1 MRRETLLTPDCSAVR
16 GRRLLVA
23 LSGGAD
29 SVALLSMLSR
39 AREAYGLTLFA
50 AHLDHG
56 IRPESA
62 EDAAFCRALCVRLD
76 VPFLCRRIDV
86 PAEAARR
93 HVGLETLAR
102 QLRYEWLRQCK
113 AETRS
118 DCIALAHHMDD
129 QAETVLMHL
138 ARGAGPEGIGGMRE
152 LSGDLY
158 RPLLRFRKAELVEY
172 LRENGLEW
180 REDFTNSIDDNPRN
194 AIRAHVIPGLEK
206 SYPQFVRA
214 AARYARAAQ
223 IESDCLADLT
233 REYLESHRFGDDRL
247 SWLELDELPHRA
259 VLRRAIRAACPED
272 IDWDALNAL
281 EALCGMPRGKTD
293 IGKHWFAERTG
304 RRLYF
309 VPKRPLAIPPV
320 PLCLN
325 GETICPPLCR
335 IAATPCAPVP
345 IRDDPW
351 RQVLNAAALQSAVV
365 RTRQDGDR
373 IRALGG
379 GDKLLSDYFI
389 DKKLDRPLRDAVP
402 LVAVG
407 NRVHWVCGLGISQEA
422 AVKPGDSAV
431 RLKCECDLKLYNGG
445 KHHAQ

>member
-1 MRRETLLTPDCSAVR
+1 MRRETMLTPDCSAVR

-29 SVALLSMLSR
+29 SVALLAMLSR

-158 RPLLRFRKAELVEY
+158 RPLLSYRKAELIEY
-172 LRENGLEW
+172 LRLNDLSW
-180 REDFTNSIDDNPRN
+180 REDFTNLIDDNPRN
-194 AIRAHVIPGLEK
+194 VLRAHVIPGLEK

-214 AARYARAAQ
+214 AARYAYAAQ
-223 IESDCLADLT
+223 IEGDCLADLT
-233 REYLESHRFGDDRL
+233 RDYLESHRFGDDRL
-247 SWLELDELPHRA
+247 SWLALDDPPHRA
-259 VLRRAIRAACPED
+259 VLRRAIRAACPEET
-272 IDWDALNAL
+272 DWDRLNAL
-281 EALCGMPRGKTD
+281 EALCHAPRGKID
-293 IGKHWFAERTG
+293 VSKNWYAERAG

-309 VPKRPLAIPPV
+309 VPKRPAAIPPAA
-320 PLCLN
+320 LCLN
-325 GETICPPLCR
+325 GETACPALCR
-335 IAATPCAPVP
+335 IVATSCAPVP

-351 RQVLNAAALQSAVV
+351 RQVLNAAALRGAVV
-365 RTRQDGDR
+365 RTREDGDR
-373 IRALGG
+373 IRPLGG

-389 DKKLDRPLRDAVP
+389 DKKIDRPLRDLTP

-407 NRVHWVCGLGISQEA
+407 SRVHWVCGLGISQEA
-422 AVKPGDSAV
+422 SVKPGDTAV
-431 RLKCECDLKLYNGG
+431 RLECESYTIRYNGG
-445 KHHAQ
+445 KHHAE

>member
-29 SVALLSMLSR
+29 SVALLTLLCR
-39 AREAYGLTLFA
+39 AREIYGLTLFA

-76 VPFLCRRIDV
+76 VPFLCKRIDV

-93 HVGLETLAR
+93 HAGLETLAR
-102 QLRYEWLRQCK
+102 ELRYGWLRQCK

-118 DCIALAHHMDD
+118 DYIALAHHMDD

-138 ARGAGPEGIGGMRE
+138 ARGTGPEGIGGMRE

-158 RPLLRFRKAELVEY
+158 RPLLHFRKAELVEY

-180 REDFTNSIDDNPRN
+180 REDSTNRIDDNPRN

-214 AARYARAAQ
+214 AARYAHAAQ
-223 IESDCLADLT
+223 IESDCLSDLT
-233 REYLESHRFGDDRL
+233 RDYLESHRFGDDRL
-247 SWLELDELPHRA
+247 SWLELDDPPHRA

-272 IDWDALNAL
+272 VDWEMLNAL
-281 EALCGMPRGKTD
+281 EALCHAPRGRAD
-293 IGKHWFAERTG
+293 IGRRYYAERAG

-309 VPKRPLAIPPV
+309 VPKRPAAIPPA
-320 PLCLN
+320 PLGLN
-325 GETICPPLCR
+325 GDTPCLPLCR

-351 RQVLNAAALQSAVV
+351 RQVLNAAALEGAVV
-365 RTRQDGDR
+365 RTRRDGDR
-373 IRALGG
+373 IRPLGG

-389 DKKLDRPLRDAVP
+389 DKKLDRPLRDLTP
-402 LVAVG
+402 LIAVG
-407 NRVHWVCGLGISQEA
+407 DRVHWVCGLGISQEA
-422 AVKPGDSAV
+422 AVRPGDKAV
-431 RLKCECDLKLYNGG
+431 RLQCECDLKLYNGG

>member
-1 MRRETLLTPDCSAVR
+1 MRRETMLTPDCSAVR

-29 SVALLSMLSR
+29 SVALLAMLSR
-39 AREAYGLTLFA
+39 AREEYGLTLFA

-62 EDAAFCRALCVRLD
+62 DDADFCRALCAKLG
-76 VPFLCRRIDV
+76 VPFLCKRVDV

-102 QLRYEWLRQCK
+102 EMRYEWLRQCK

-118 DCIALAHHMDD
+118 DYIALAHHMDD

-138 ARGAGPEGIGGMRE
+138 ARGAGPEGIGGMRA

-158 RPLLRFRKAELVEY
+158 RPLLSFRKSELVEY
-172 LRENGLEW
+172 LKANGLQW
-180 REDFTNSIDDNPRN
+180 REDFTNLIDDNPRN
-194 AIRAHVIPGLEK
+194 VLRAHVIPGLEK

-214 AARYARAAQ
+214 SARYAHAAQ

-233 REYLESHRFGDDRL
+233 REYLEKHRFGGDRL
-247 SWLELDELPHRA
+247 SWLELDDLPHRA
-259 VLRRAIRAACPED
+259 VLRRAIRAACPEET
-272 IDWDALNAL
+272 DWDRLNAL
-281 EALCGMPRGKTD
+281 EALCHAPRGRTD
-293 IGKHWFAERTG
+293 VGKRYFAESAG

-309 VPKRPLAIPPV
+309 VPKRPAAIPPAT
-320 PLCLN
+320 LCLN
-325 GETICPPLCR
+325 GETACPALCR

-351 RQVLNAAALQSAVV
+351 RQVLNAAALAGAVV
-365 RTRQDGDR
+365 RTRKDGDR
-373 IRALGG
+373 IRPLGG

-389 DKKLDRPLRDAVP
+389 DKKIDRPLRDLTP

-407 NRVHWVCGLGISQEA
+407 GRVHWVCGLGISQEA
-422 AVKPGDSAV
+422 SVKPGDTAV
-431 RLKCECDLKLYNGG
+431 RLECESDTLLYNGG
-445 KHHAQ
+445 KHHAE